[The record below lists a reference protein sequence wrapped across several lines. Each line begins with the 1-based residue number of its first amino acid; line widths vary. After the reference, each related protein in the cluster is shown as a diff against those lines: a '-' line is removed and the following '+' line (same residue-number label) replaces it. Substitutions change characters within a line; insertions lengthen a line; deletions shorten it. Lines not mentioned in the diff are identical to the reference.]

1 MEERR
6 QVRAQRQ
13 LEREKRQAAADAL
26 VRRVHGTGICVMEI
40 VFVVVVQ
47 PTLLLLEYLHQMKTR
62 RVRPPQ
68 WLEIHARHPTRPH
81 YIH

>member
-26 VRRVHGTGICVMEI
+26 VRRVDGTGICVMGI
-40 VFVVVVQ
+40 VFVVVQ
-47 PTLLLLEYLHQMKTR
+47 LTLPLLECLHPMKTR

-68 WLEIHARHPTRPH
+68 WLEIHACHPTRPR